1 MNLPL
6 SAANACQNEAP
17 LFRVQAK
24 SDFSTYKNLCW
35 AVTGSHLMLSGGFL
49 GLLALILVLASLT
62 PSSEGF
68 AFWLGA
74 ALLFPFLLW
83 LTGTLSRADVRWL
96 RKTLFPGKKSVD
108 IGKKTIY
115 N

>member
-17 LFRVQAK
+17 LFHVQAK

-35 AVTGSHLMLSGGFL
+35 AVTGSRLMLSGGFL

-83 LTGTLSRADVRWL
+83 
-96 RKTLFPGKKSVD
+96 
-108 IGKKTIY
+108 
-115 N
+115 